1 MAKAQ
6 LELTDEQMMKINI
19 LAVNN
24 GRKTNKQELVNLA
37 LEVANLFIRFS
48 DSEDFEQITGLK
60 K

>member
-19 LAVNN
+19 LAINN
-24 GRKTNKQELVNLA
+24 GKKTSKQELVNLA
-37 LEVANLFIRFS
+37 LEVVNLFIRHL
-48 DSEDFEQITGLK
+48 DSEDFEQVTGLK